1 MKMWM
6 KMELKKKKK
15 KHKILKVHTI
25 YIIFNE
31 IDFTNSNYIIL
42 LFNIY
47 CEFELASTSTF

>member
-1 MKMWM
+1 MDENGIEEK
-6 KMELKKKKK
+6 EKK
-15 KHKILKVHTI
+15 KHKILEAHTI
-25 YIIFNE
+25 YIIFSE